1 MLKLK
6 KAIAFLSVITTSVS
20 ACVIA
25 VPSVTMAESDSSQV
39 KIMSLGDSI
48 TDGYWTSGG
57 YRKYLCHELE
67 QMGYNNI
74 DMVGAKGGNSS
85 TFNYNGETVKYD
97 DNYSGYSGYAIQ
109 KMTTKEN
116 REGILETIQGT
127 WYNGKNMIQA
137 YDPDIVLLQIGT
149 NDILSEYNDGITDR
163 LENLVN
169 VILEDMDADDVV
181 YVSTIP
187 DIDAVMRADWLGA
200 YGINAWGSTAEEKQ
214 QLMNTV
220 QSCIDSYNSSI
231 YDMVERMQGEG
242 KQVRFADIHS
252 VVDYKTDLYD
262 GVHPNEQ
269 GYENMGKYWAGVLD
283 DYFQNGDT
291 DIIPVKPVTT
301 ATTTTTSTTTTT
313 TTAKPVTTTTKQQTE
328 APVTTTTS
336 KVTVPNGAKEVH
348 LSDFKIGET
357 YDISEYS
364 DVSAV
369 SFVFSGSMQYGI
381 NGCASFGNWTL
392 QKNYTQDDIKDGVL
406 TVALGKS
413 YNDMVLYKWYG
424 EAELSDIILYCDK
437 SEITTAT
444 TTTTAKPTTTTTTT
458 TTAKPTTTTT
468 TTTTAKPTTT
478 TTTTTTAKPTT
489 TTTTTTTAKPTTTT
503 TTTES
508 AGNTVVFN
516 NVESGK
522 EYSLAKYNPSAIK
535 EIVIQLE
542 GEVGCGFGGKLVLGN
557 WTVQKDFG
565 MAEMKADKT
574 ITFKIDNPQDKMTI
588 YNYWGNM
595 KFKSVTLVY

>member
-25 VPSVTMAESDSSQV
+25 VPSVTMAESDNSQV

-57 YRKYLCHELE
+57 YRKYLYNELE

-85 TFNYNGETVKYD
+85 TFNYNGETVTYD

-220 QSCIDSYNSSI
+220 QDCIDSYNSSI

-242 KQVRFADIHS
+242 KQVKFADIHS

-283 DYFQNGDT
+283 DYFRNGDT

-301 ATTTTTSTTTTT
+301 ATTTTTITTTTTTT
-313 TTAKPVTTTTKQQTE
+313 TTAKPVITTTKQQTE
-328 APVTTTTS
+328 APETTTTS
-336 KVTVPNGAKEVH
+336 KVTVPVDSKGIH

-357 YDISEYS
+357 YDISKYS

-381 NGCASFGNWTL
+381 NGCAAFGNWNL

-406 TVALGKS
+406 TVSLDKAYK
-413 YNDMVLYKWYG
+413 DMVLHKWYG
-424 EAELSDIILYCDK
+424 DAEISDVILYCGE
-437 SEITTAT
+437 SETTTAT

-478 TTTTTTAKPTT
+478 TTTTTTAKPVV
-489 TTTTTTTAKPTTTT
+489 TTT
-503 TTTES
+503 TTTEIES
-508 AGNTVVFN
+508 TGNTVVLTDIK
-516 NVESGK
+516 SGK
-522 EYSLAKYNPSAIK
+522 EYSIAKYNPSSIK
-535 EIVIQLE
+535 EIVIQLD
-542 GEVGCGFGGKLVLGN
+542 GEVGYGFGGKFVLGN

-565 MAEMKADKT
+565 QADIDDNKT
-574 ITFKIDNPQDKMTI
+574 ISFKIDNPQDKITI

-595 KFKSVTLVY
+595 TVKSVTLVY